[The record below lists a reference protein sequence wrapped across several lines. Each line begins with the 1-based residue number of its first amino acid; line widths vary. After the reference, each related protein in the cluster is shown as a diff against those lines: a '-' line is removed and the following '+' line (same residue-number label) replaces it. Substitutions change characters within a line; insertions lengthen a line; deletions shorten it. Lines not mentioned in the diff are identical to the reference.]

1 MDKFAKCHLGLAG
14 TLLLGIAV
22 IAVAGV
28 KKSGLAAVLA
38 FLVMGLL
45 GAVLAAQYKMEIY
58 RVIGEQSPG
67 AYERIVREG
76 EFPEAGR
83 PPLPPDVAE
92 LLRKNRRFQHRAAW
106 LPILEM
112 VLFFVMQV
120 ILKEA

>member
-45 GAVLAAQYKMEIY
+45 GAVLAAQYKMETY

-67 AYERIVREG
+67 GGVPGSGKAAFAPGRG
-76 EFPEAGR
+76 GTAPEK
-83 PPLPPDVAE
+83 PPLSASGG
-92 LLRKNRRFQHRAAW
+92 LAADFGNGAVFCDASDFERGVTHG
-106 LPILEM
+106 IS
-112 VLFFVMQV
+112 
-120 ILKEA
+120 